1 MRLQADAEI
10 LKTFIRILR
19 TKVLPGEGVKAE
31 GELAMEA
38 PRQQHVPAQRLEWR
52 EEAFNGIGE
61 TEADEEQVKDSQ
73 YAGSC
78 VPAAPVLLTPHA
90 GGKRPM
96 PTCACVSSLST
107 RVRVS
112 DKWEGDD
119 SAQLYEPVCPLQH
132 PPSLHP
138 SIHPSPSLAPSLA
151 LLRSISPQPPL
162 SLARARAAVRT
173 RLPPPAPPPPRRAPP
188 LQIPPTVQG
197 SVPPPPPLPRRHP
210 AAGSRWSAQP
220 RSSAASSAGLRSF
233 HGAGT
238 RTAPA
243 RAQPVHTCGRGCL
256 WVRLRV
262 RVHMRK

>member
-1 MRLQADAEI
+1 MKPREAPANAFGGLPETTFSRKARRCMRLQADAEI

-96 PTCACVSSLST
+96 PTCACE
-107 RVRVS
+107 R
-112 DKWEGDD
+112 
-119 SAQLYEPVCPLQH
+119 
-132 PPSLHP
+132 
-138 SIHPSPSLAPSLA
+138 
-151 LLRSISPQPPL
+151 
-162 SLARARAAVRT
+162 
-173 RLPPPAPPPPRRAPP
+173 
-188 LQIPPTVQG
+188 
-197 SVPPPPPLPRRHP
+197 
-210 AAGSRWSAQP
+210 
-220 RSSAASSAGLRSF
+220 
-233 HGAGT
+233 
-238 RTAPA
+238 
-243 RAQPVHTCGRGCL
+243 
-256 WVRLRV
+256 
-262 RVHMRK
+262 